1 MFHPSSS
8 GAPPDV
14 EVDAVVAAVVVV
26 PPLGEDVLVLAP
38 VVGPGQQG
46 DNGVNSNEGCK
57 GFSELTW
64 PPCTCLVWT
73 CWSRQYYSSRP
84 HSSL

>member
-1 MFHPSSS
+1 MMFHPSSS

-38 VVGPGQQG
+38 VVGPGQQE
-46 DNGVNSNEGCK
+46 DNGVNSNEG
-57 GFSELTW
+57 L
-64 PPCTCLVWT
+64 
-73 CWSRQYYSSRP
+73 
-84 HSSL
+84 